1 MRMADTST
9 GASPPFVR
17 VRPIVWV
24 VLAAALL
31 LALAAPIATLW
42 HASTLP
48 LQAQVALWP
57 SAPHAGE
64 AARIVVTVADTTD
77 RTATEG
83 PWARIAAE
91 WDMVQMTMG
100 VRQTVV
106 PGAAPSQGTFTV
118 PLCVDMAGLW
128 WVQVSVS
135 TPGRPVW
142 QTRLRFSVLPPAQ
155 GASERGTTASA
166 VAASTCASTGRSA
179 HL

>member
-1 MRMADTST
+1 MAD
-9 GASPPFVR
+9 ASNVAAPRFVR

-24 VLAAALL
+24 VLVAALL
-31 LALAAPIATLW
+31 LALAAPLATLW

-48 LQAQVALWP
+48 LQARVSLWP

-64 AARIVVTVADTTD
+64 VARIVVAVKDTTD

-100 VRQTVV
+100 LHQTVV
-106 PGAAPSQGTFTV
+106 PDTAPSQGTFTV

-128 WVQVSVS
+128 WVHVTVS

-142 QTRLRFSVLPPAQ
+142 QTRLRFSVLPPAP
-155 GASERGTTASA
+155 GASEPGTTASGVTA
-166 VAASTCASTGRSA
+166 GTCAGTGRSA
-179 HL
+179 QV

>member
-1 MRMADTST
+1 MQVASAST
-9 GASPPFVR
+9 GAAPRFAH

-24 VLAAALL
+24 ALATALL

-48 LQAQVALWP
+48 LQARVTLWP

-64 AARIVVTVADTTD
+64 AARIVVTVTDTAD
-77 RTATEG
+77 RTATAG
-83 PWARIAAE
+83 PWARLSAE

-100 VRQTVV
+100 MRQTVA

-128 WVQVSVS
+128 WVHLTVS

-142 QTRLRFSVLPPAQ
+142 QTRLRFSVLPPVTS
-155 GASERGTTASA
+155 ASEPGTTASA
-166 VAASTCASTGRSA
+166 VATSTCAGTGRSA

>member
-1 MRMADTST
+1 MA
-9 GASPPFVR
+9 GASNLAAPRFMG

-48 LQAQVALWP
+48 LRAQVSLWP
-57 SAPHAGE
+57 RAPHAGE
-64 AARIVVTVADTTD
+64 AARIVVTVADTAD

-83 PWARIAAE
+83 PWARIGAE

-100 VRQTVV
+100 LRQTVV
-106 PGAAPSQGTFTV
+106 PGTAPSQGTFTV

-128 WVQVSVS
+128 WVHVSVS

-142 QTRLRFSVLPPAQ
+142 QTRLRFSVLPPATS
-155 GASERGTTASA
+155 ASEPGTTASG
-166 VAASTCASTGRSA
+166 AAAGICAGAGRSA
-179 HL
+179 QV

>member
-1 MRMADTST
+1 MAD
-9 GASPPFVR
+9 ASNVAAPRFVR

-31 LALAAPIATLW
+31 LALAAPVATLW

-48 LQAQVALWP
+48 LRAQVSLWP
-57 SAPHAGE
+57 RAPHAGE
-64 AARIVVTVADTTD
+64 AARIVVTVADTAD

-83 PWARIAAE
+83 PWARIGAE

-100 VRQTVV
+100 LRQTVV
-106 PGAAPSQGTFTV
+106 PGTAPSQGTFTV

-128 WVQVSVS
+128 WVHVSVS

-142 QTRLRFSVLPPAQ
+142 QTRLRFSVLPPATS
-155 GASERGTTASA
+155 ASEPGATASG
-166 VAASTCASTGRSA
+166 AAAGVCAGTGRSA
-179 HL
+179 QV